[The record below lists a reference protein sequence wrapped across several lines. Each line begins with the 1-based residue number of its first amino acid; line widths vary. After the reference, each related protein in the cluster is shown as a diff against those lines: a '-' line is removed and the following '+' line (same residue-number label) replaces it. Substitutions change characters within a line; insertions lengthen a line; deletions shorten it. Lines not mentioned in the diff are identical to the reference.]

1 MTSAD
6 QQRAMRAEELRT
18 HLEQQLD
25 LNNEAKI
32 FEVEKVNEACILA
45 HQETSIG
52 SLILI
57 FGSFYTVAEA
67 FLAINLLKSVA

>member
-1 MTSAD
+1 
-6 QQRAMRAEELRT
+6 
-18 HLEQQLD
+18 LD